1 MSWPADEDTPEDT
14 VEATEDMVIEV
25 TDMGRE
31 RLKLNQVMDMVDMVV
46 MVVMVDTQ
54 EAMAGTEDMEDIQE
68 DMEATVATVATQEEV
83 MDMDMEREKLRLLL

>member
-31 RLKLNQVMDMVDMVV
+31 RLKLNQVMDMEDMVDMVDMVV
-46 MVVMVDTQ
+46 MADTQ
-54 EAMAGTEDMEDIQE
+54 EAMAGMEDIQE
-68 DMEATVATVATQEEV
+68 DMEATVATEATQEEV
-83 MDMDMEREKLRLLL
+83 MDMDMEREKL

>member
-14 VEATEDMVIEV
+14 VEAIEDMVIEV

-31 RLKLNQVMDMVDMVV
+31 RLKLNQVMDMVDMED

-54 EAMAGTEDMEDIQE
+54 EAMAGMEDIQE
-68 DMEATVATVATQEEV
+68 DMEAMVATQEEV

>member
-31 RLKLNQVMDMVDMVV
+31 RLKLNQVMDMVDMED

-54 EAMAGTEDMEDIQE
+54 EAMAGTEDIQE
-68 DMEATVATVATQEEV
+68 DMEDMVATQEEV

>member
-46 MVVMVDTQ
+46 MVDTQ

-68 DMEATVATVATQEEV
+68 DMEAMVATQEEV

>member
-31 RLKLNQVMDMVDMVV
+31 RLKLNQVMDMVDMED

-68 DMEATVATVATQEEV
+68 DMEAMVATQEEV

>member
-1 MSWPADEDTPEDT
+1 MSWPADEDTLEDT
-14 VEATEDMVIEV
+14 VEAIEDMVIEV

-31 RLKLNQVMDMVDMVV
+31 RLKLNQVMDMEDMVDMVV
-46 MVVMVDTQ
+46 MADTQ
-54 EAMAGTEDMEDIQE
+54 EAMAGMEDIQE

>member
-31 RLKLNQVMDMVDMVV
+31 RLKLNQVMDMVDMED

-54 EAMAGTEDMEDIQE
+54 EAMAGMEDIQE
-68 DMEATVATVATQEEV
+68 DMEATVAMVATQEEV

>member
-31 RLKLNQVMDMVDMVV
+31 RLKLNQVMDMVDMED

-54 EAMAGTEDMEDIQE
+54 EAMAGMEDIQE
-68 DMEATVATVATQEEV
+68 DMEATVATGATQEEV
-83 MDMDMEREKLRLLL
+83 MDMDIEREKLRLLL

>member
-31 RLKLNQVMDMVDMVV
+31 RLKLNQVMDMEDMVDMVV
-46 MVVMVDTQ
+46 MADTQ
-54 EAMAGTEDMEDIQE
+54 EAMAGMEDIQE
-68 DMEATVATVATQEEV
+68 DMEATVAMVATQEEV

>member
-31 RLKLNQVMDMVDMVV
+31 RLKLNQVMDMVDMED

-54 EAMAGTEDMEDIQE
+54 EAMAGMEDIQE
-68 DMEATVATVATQEEV
+68 DMEDMVATQEEV

>member
-14 VEATEDMVIEV
+14 VEAIEDMVIEV
-25 TDMGRE
+25 TDMGKE
-31 RLKLNQVMDMVDMVV
+31 RLKLNQVMDMVDMED

-54 EAMAGTEDMEDIQE
+54 EAMAGTEDIQE

>member
-14 VEATEDMVIEV
+14 VEAIEDMVIEV
-25 TDMGRE
+25 TDMGKE
-31 RLKLNQVMDMVDMVV
+31 RLKLNQVMDMVDMED

-54 EAMAGTEDMEDIQE
+54 EAMAGMEDIQE

>member
-31 RLKLNQVMDMVDMVV
+31 RLMLNQVMDMVDMED

-54 EAMAGTEDMEDIQE
+54 EAMAGMEDIQE
-68 DMEATVATVATQEEV
+68 DMEAMVATQEEV

>member
-54 EAMAGTEDMEDIQE
+54 EAMAGTEDIQE
-68 DMEATVATVATQEEV
+68 DMEATVATQEEV